1 MMEIYGKKGLESTVK
16 RLPHGGKTSVFR
28 MERGFRGKKYFPACV
43 FRDII

>member
-1 MMEIYGKKGLESTVK
+1 MEDTGLEWTEK
-16 RLPHGGKTSVFR
+16 RLPLDGKTAVFR